1 MAEPVLLIDGPSP
14 FAPRADWLEHRAS
27 LAEIATEYGLTPELE
42 EMIREAD
49 AALEAKA
56 AGSAEF

>member
-1 MAEPVLLIDGPSP
+1 VAEPVLLIDEPSP
-14 FAPRADWLEHRAS
+14 FAPRADWLEHSAS
-27 LAEIATEYGLTPELE
+27 LAEIVAQYGLTPEIE

-49 AALEAKA
+49 AALNAKA

>member
-1 MAEPVLLIDGPSP
+1 MSNSVLLIDKPSP

-27 LAEIATEYGLTPELE
+27 LAEIATEYGLTPERK

-49 AALEAKA
+49 AALSDKA
-56 AGSAEF
+56 AGSVDF